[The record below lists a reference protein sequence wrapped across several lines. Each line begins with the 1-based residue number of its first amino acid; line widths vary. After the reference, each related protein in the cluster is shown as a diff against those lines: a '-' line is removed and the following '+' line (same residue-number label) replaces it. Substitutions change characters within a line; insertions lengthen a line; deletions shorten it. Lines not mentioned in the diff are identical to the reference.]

1 MTIVQGWEAQAWQK
15 RPAASPIIPAM
26 SASRK
31 SASNNAR
38 ILARE
43 DYTVSRSPKGARF
56 FLGKYLCVKAPDG
69 YSEGIIIETEAY
81 GGARDKACH
90 AFGNKRTP
98 RTEILFYVGGVAYV
112 YLCSQALATQLEN
125 GIMAPLA
132 SSPNLKARTGVFAIN
147 GNDTFGV

>member
-15 RPAASPIIPAM
+15 RPPASPNIPAM

-31 SASNNAR
+31 SASDNAR

-69 YSEGIIIETEAY
+69 YLEGIIIETEAF

-98 RTEILFYVGGVAYV
+98 RTEILFRWRRGVR
-112 YLCSQALATQLEN
+112 LALLWD
-125 GIMAPLA
+125 A
-132 SSPNLKARTGVFAIN
+132 SSLQYCHR
-147 GNDTFGV
+147 TFGLLLNR